1 MREDNDISLN
11 QQRASEVLAP
21 RRPCATLC
29 LRACP
34 PRSSAPF
41 WGGAGVAGQPRS
53 RRVHSRRIIS
63 DRIFFILSSAVTRT
77 SQSPHHRP
85 GPYHPL
91 ECAVHRFDNM
101 VLDAVLAGEAAE
113 SQQAAERQQAGRQA
127 VRRHRVAPRTRSP
140 ACRLPARVGGV
151 RRAYHAPARGLLRS
165 AAAPSSEASPGRSPR
180 RWLSGG
186 GGGAQPYAV
195 DLLAAPRRGRVRD

>member
-1 MREDNDISLN
+1 MLPEGSKRASVTLGFLFPSSVAAAQGFDQLVQPYLYRWDLAVREDNEISLN

-53 RRVHSRRIIS
+53 RRVHSRRIVS
-63 DRIFFILSSAVTRT
+63 DRIFFILSAAVTRT

-91 ECAVHRFDNM
+91 EFAVHRFDNM

-140 ACRLPARVGGV
+140 ACRLPARVGGGSV
-151 RRAYHAPARGLLRS
+151 
-165 AAAPSSEASPGRSPR
+165 
-180 RWLSGG
+180 
-186 GGGAQPYAV
+186 
-195 DLLAAPRRGRVRD
+195 